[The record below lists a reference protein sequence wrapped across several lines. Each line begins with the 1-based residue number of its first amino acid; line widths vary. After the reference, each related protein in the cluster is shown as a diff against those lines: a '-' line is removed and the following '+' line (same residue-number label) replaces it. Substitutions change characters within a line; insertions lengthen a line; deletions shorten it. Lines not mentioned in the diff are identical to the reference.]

1 MAHGSFVEHGEDIV
15 AIFGFEY
22 NTKIFNRS
30 KDASNKSWVKFISSD
45 MIDKKEFHYSLEK
58 KYPNLKLYEIK
69 NHRLLFH
76 WAYQAKPWSSALESH
91 IRKYC
96 RDYNLNADEIIQKI
110 KEDVRVEQKRRNKK
124 MNEETEKLFGFAHG
138 GKDAS
143 FANFFVAMAYN
154 IHLLG
159 DQQTNN
165 TIFAGVATVES
176 LIGQFVNLLRN
187 LDTIESKDIIIGI
200 TKINN
205 KFTNSHEKADALMEY
220 LKSTVPTLIKRAQN
234 GSIARRLESNG
245 IKLK

>member
-1 MAHGSFVEHGEDIV
+1 MLLRGRKKRL
-15 AIFGFEY
+15 FE
-22 NTKIFNRS
+22 
-30 KDASNKSWVKFISSD
+30 
-45 MIDKKEFHYSLEK
+45 
-58 KYPNLKLYEIK
+58 
-69 NHRLLFH
+69 
-76 WAYQAKPWSSALESH
+76 
-91 IRKYC
+91 
-96 RDYNLNADEIIQKI
+96 
-110 KEDVRVEQKRRNKK
+110 
-124 MNEETEKLFGFAHG
+124 
-138 GKDAS
+138 
-143 FANFFVAMAYN
+143 
-154 IHLLG
+154 
-159 DQQTNN
+159 TNN